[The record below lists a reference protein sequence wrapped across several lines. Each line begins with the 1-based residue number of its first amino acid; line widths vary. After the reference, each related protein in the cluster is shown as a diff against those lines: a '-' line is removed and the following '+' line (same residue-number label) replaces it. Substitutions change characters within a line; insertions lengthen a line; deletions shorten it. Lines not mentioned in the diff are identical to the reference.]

1 MRRTLF
7 RYRSFNTDKLNDYR
21 YIHQRIINIEKWKF
35 EAFEGLVYPSS
46 PLYFNDPYD
55 CEFCFQSDALEGVLD
70 RETYIHLLERRFSLK
85 QEEKNRILYSDN
97 IERAMQIVLQAHGGR
112 LSDSWMNILQ
122 NGLNDCMST
131 IKDAVR
137 VVCLSEVYDSM
148 LMWSH
153 YAQNH
158 TGFCIEYDFKES
170 DMLCKQ
176 LYPVIYVFPKGLRIK
191 SVYST
196 DETVKSTGIKFPPYG
211 NMVSYELYYNDR
223 RIFRVK
229 GKNSPYI
236 GYTMI
241 LEALQDR
248 LSMDTQIIEQSDNYT
263 VINESFSN
271 DFNAISEYK
280 FLLAPVEHTAYDGEE
295 KYTAHTY
302 IENAKADANLLKM
315 HFQLGHVRGMMQY
328 LADNGVE
335 IMYIRN
341 NLIYKLNPQ

>member
-1 MRRTLF
+1 MLF
-7 RYRSFNTDKLNDYR
+7 NAEYLKEKKGKIDISDLMKSKLD
-21 YIHQRIINIEKWKF
+21 EM
-35 EAFEGLVYPSS
+35 L
-46 PLYFNDPYD
+46 D
-55 CEFCFQSDALEGVLD
+55 CIS
-70 RETYIHLLERRFSLK
+70 
-85 QEEKNRILYSDN
+85 
-97 IERAMQIVLQAHGGR
+97 
-112 LSDSWMNILQ
+112 
-122 NGLNDCMST
+122 
-131 IKDAVR
+131 
-137 VVCLSEVYDSM
+137 
-148 LMWSH
+148 
-153 YAQNH
+153 
-158 TGFCIEYDFKES
+158 
-170 DMLCKQ
+170 
-176 LYPVIYVFPKGLRIK
+176 YVFPKGLRIK

-196 DETVKSTGIKFPPYG
+196 DETVKSTGIKFSPYG

-229 GKNSPYI
+229 GKSSPYI

-280 FLLAPVEHTAYDGEE
+280 FLLAPVEHTVYDGEE

-302 IENAKADANLLKM
+302 IENAKVDANLLEM
-315 HFQLGHVRGMMQY
+315 HFQLGCVRGMMQY

>member
-1 MRRTLF
+1 MIFSGIFQFRGKDMSDFNKIMAFQQMMPYLNKEQQDNLATTLGMELQEIERRLVGKNKEDEFFLILLF
-7 RYRSFNTDKLNDYR
+7 MEVCKSITAFDEGVSQLLKTATSDLLVELQNEKKFMLEIKHTDKERYSISMGNLQKRIDYASK
-21 YIHQRIINIEKWKF
+21 YGLELFFAISIKGYWMLFNAEYLKEKKGKIDISDLMKSKLD
-35 EAFEGLVYPSS
+35 EML
-46 PLYFNDPYD
+46 D
-55 CEFCFQSDALEGVLD
+55 CIS
-70 RETYIHLLERRFSLK
+70 
-85 QEEKNRILYSDN
+85 
-97 IERAMQIVLQAHGGR
+97 
-112 LSDSWMNILQ
+112 
-122 NGLNDCMST
+122 
-131 IKDAVR
+131 
-137 VVCLSEVYDSM
+137 
-148 LMWSH
+148 
-153 YAQNH
+153 
-158 TGFCIEYDFKES
+158 
-170 DMLCKQ
+170 
-176 LYPVIYVFPKGLRIK
+176 YVFPKGLRIK
-191 SVYST
+191 NVYST